1 MLQELWQNVEKLEQ
15 LIGEILK
22 RRIQVPQKVVKEVN
36 KWQ

>member
-1 MLQELWQNVEKLEQ
+1 MLQELWQNVGRLEL

-22 RRIQVPQKVVKEVN
+22 RRIQVLQKVVKEVK